1 METKLT
7 CYGGVGSVTGANF
20 LLEIAAAKAGQAG
33 KKYLVDCGLEQGS
46 REASEHNRKD
56 FEYNPSEIS
65 ALFVTH
71 AHIDHTGLIPKLV
84 KNGFKGD
91 IYSTPATRKIVGLL
105 LEDAAKINREK
116 EYPLYGADDVAKALS
131 LWKTIPYH
139 EKRDFDGFSIELFD
153 AGHVLG
159 SSMIKFTVRSL
170 ASDAKKPDFKILF
183 SGDLGNC
190 PSPLL
195 NNTEVVPGVDYLL
208 MESVYGDRNHEG
220 VDERVSKLK
229 QIVADAIARGGTL
242 LIPVFSLDRTQTIL
256 YELDNFFE
264 SGELP
269 SVPVFLDSPLAIKI
283 TNVYE
288 EWEKSF
294 NADVQKELKRGDQ
307 IFNFSRLRETM
318 LGMESRKIRE
328 IKGPKIILAGSGMST
343 GGRITHHE
351 AEYLPDPNTTVLFV
365 GYQAPGTLGRQ
376 IAEGVKEVTIDNEQ
390 ITVRAKVEKINGFS
404 AHADSDTL
412 VKFVEPNK
420 DNLKKVFVA
429 MGEPGSSQFL
439 AQRLRDE
446 LEVDAIVPEANKT
459 YLLN

>member
-20 LLEIAAAKAGQAG
+20 LLEIAPRLRSGQAG

-46 REASEHNRKD
+46 REASEHNHRT
-56 FEYNPSEIS
+56 FAYNPSEIT

-84 KNGFKGD
+84 KEGFQGD
-91 IYSTPATRKIVGLL
+91 IYSTPATREIAELL
-105 LEDAAKINREK
+105 LEDVAKINREK
-116 EYPLYGADDVAKALS
+116 EHPLYGAGDVAKALS

-139 EKRDFDGFSIELFD
+139 QKRDFEGFSIELFD

-159 SSMIKFTVRSL
+159 SSMIKFSL
-170 ASDAKKPDFKILF
+170 PNGKTLLT

-195 NNTEVVPGVDYLL
+195 NDTEVVSGVDYLL
-208 MESVYGDRNHEG
+208 MESVYGDRNHE
-220 VDERVSKLK
+220 DSSERVSKLK
-229 QIVADAIARGGTL
+229 QIIAKAIERQGTL
-242 LIPVFSLDRTQTIL
+242 LIPVFSLDRTQILL
-256 YELDNFFE
+256 YEMDNFFE

-288 EWEKSF
+288 KWEKSL
-294 NADVQKELKRGDQ
+294 NADVQSELKRGDQ
-307 IFNFSRLRETM
+307 IFNFDRLRETM
-318 LGMESRKIRE
+318 QGRESYKIRE
-328 IKGPKIILAGSGMST
+328 TKGPKIILAGSGMST

-351 AEYLPDPNTTVLFV
+351 ADYLPDPNTTILFV

-376 IAEGVKEVTIDNEQ
+376 IAEGVKEVIIDNKQ
-390 ITVRAKVEKINGFS
+390 ITVRAQIEKIDGFS

-429 MGEPGSSQFL
+429 MGEPGASQFL